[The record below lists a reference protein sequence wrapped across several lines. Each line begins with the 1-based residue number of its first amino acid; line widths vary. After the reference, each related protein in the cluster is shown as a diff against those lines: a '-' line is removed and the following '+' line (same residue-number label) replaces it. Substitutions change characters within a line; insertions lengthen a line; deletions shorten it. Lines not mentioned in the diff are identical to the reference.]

1 MYPVDIRSK
10 LFIAHLS
17 GKPKSVISKL
27 SVDELN
33 DYDKVKACILK
44 EFQITARELRSRF
57 TQATKHDDESHT
69 VFRVRLVN
77 SNALFE
83 IS

>member
-1 MYPVDIRSK
+1 MYKVPNDIRSN

-27 SVDELN
+27 SIDELKS
-33 DYDKVKACILK
+33 YDTVKACVLK

-57 TQATKHDDESHT
+57 TQAIKRDQASRTLYFGHD
-69 VFRVRLVN
+69 
-77 SNALFE
+77 
-83 IS
+83 